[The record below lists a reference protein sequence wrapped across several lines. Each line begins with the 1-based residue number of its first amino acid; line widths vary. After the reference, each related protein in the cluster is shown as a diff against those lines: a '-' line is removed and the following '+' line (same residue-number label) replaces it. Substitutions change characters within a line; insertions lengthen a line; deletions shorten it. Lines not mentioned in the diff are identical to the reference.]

1 MKSDAKQIQILTE
14 NAAVEKS
21 GKFKTKKFRRKISN
35 YSLTQ
40 PSLTFWRE
48 IQTFTGSTAVE
59 SAVDSAVAGVLP
71 VHSRTTFLPSLPLS
85 PGKWTLPPLL
95 LTKSEQMVREKK
107 EGKINTENTSPQVY
121 YFSDVYVTALGEEGK
136 NRSVTLNGC
145 QKRAE
150 TSRASQSGGRAEYIH
165 S

>member
-1 MKSDAKQIQILTE
+1 
-14 NAAVEKS
+14 
-21 GKFKTKKFRRKISN
+21 
-35 YSLTQ
+35 
-40 PSLTFWRE
+40 
-48 IQTFTGSTAVE
+48 
-59 SAVDSAVAGVLP
+59 
-71 VHSRTTFLPSLPLS
+71 
-85 PGKWTLPPLL
+85 
-95 LTKSEQMVREKK
+95 MVREKK